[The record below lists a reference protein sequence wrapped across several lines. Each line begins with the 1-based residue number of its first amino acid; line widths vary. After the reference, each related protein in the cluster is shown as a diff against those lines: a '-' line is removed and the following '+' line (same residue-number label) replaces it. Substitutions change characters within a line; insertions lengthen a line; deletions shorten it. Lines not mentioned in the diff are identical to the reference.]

1 MNFNGTTISQSIDLK
16 DPAPDNVSD
25 LGLPSI
31 LSANEIHERISNFSE
46 GYNDMSIKILAD
58 SIPKQIDDVKILYDV
73 TQSGKIEDV
82 RKTCISIIW
91 I

>member
-1 MNFNGTTISQSIDLK
+1 MF
-16 DPAPDNVSD
+16 
-25 LGLPSI
+25 
-31 LSANEIHERISNFSE
+31 
-46 GYNDMSIKILAD
+46 IKILAD

-82 RKTCISIIW
+82 RKNCISIIW